1 MVTGPTSQEDE
12 IYSIMFSSLKHPV
25 RRKILRM
32 LGTKPMTF
40 MDMVDQLGV
49 SSSHLTYHLDNLGEL
64 VTKLEDGQYKL
75 SAFGQATVSAMK
87 DVEDVREAEPKRQK
101 VTSKWKTV
109 SAVLL
114 IAVILVSSIAV
125 VEFGLYSQLSG
136 EKNSLELENKRLLSY
151 GIGAGKV
158 ANFLENVTK
167 IDVASYTV
175 SVPRDTIQPR
185 PDYGGVIEE
194 LLQGSLTGSLSNLN
208 FEIRFRNNHFFR
220 YKLDMFESLPVFTQ
234 SQPTDVLQNAKY
246 TLARYKAYA
255 GDQYLTNMSNLLN
268 SMGTL
273 NSTVI
278 IQGNIKLETAIQGNE
293 VTFLLMHTEGDIDF
307 QTKGVKMVF
316 QGNILTYL
324 EDGYYLFTVGSTQL
338 TMKDPVPVIEMAKNH
353 VKTLT
358 RTIDGQQVSGF
369 TTVDEP
375 IAVQLVPHT
384 RGNSV
389 ALYPY
394 WYMRFALAQT
404 YSGGINEIAVGIWGD
419 TGEIADV
426 QLLADSTEVI
436 GQ

>member
-1 MVTGPTSQEDE
+1 
-12 IYSIMFSSLKHPV
+12 
-25 RRKILRM
+25 
-32 LGTKPMTF
+32 
-40 MDMVDQLGV
+40 
-49 SSSHLTYHLDNLGEL
+49 
-64 VTKLEDGQYKL
+64 
-75 SAFGQATVSAMK
+75 
-87 DVEDVREAEPKRQK
+87 
-101 VTSKWKTV
+101 
-109 SAVLL
+109 
-114 IAVILVSSIAV
+114 
-125 VEFGLYSQLSG
+125 
-136 EKNSLELENKRLLSY
+136 
-151 GIGAGKV
+151 
-158 ANFLENVTK
+158 
-167 IDVASYTV
+167 
-175 SVPRDTIQPR
+175 
-185 PDYGGVIEE
+185 
-194 LLQGSLTGSLSNLN
+194 
-208 FEIRFRNNHFFR
+208 
-220 YKLDMFESLPVFTQ
+220 MFESLPVFTQ
-234 SQPTDVLQNAKY
+234 AQPTEVLQNAKY